1 MAKMANV
8 HGAENYSFE
17 SIRFIT
23 NAGAPLPVSIQKFF
37 EDRGTFVACNYGNN
51 ETGACTLT
59 CPVDPLHVRAGSA
72 GKQGM
77 YAKVIVVDQQGHEV
91 RPGEGGEVIWRNG
104 GLPFAYYKNRKLT
117 EEMLGVGGPR
127 QGWVYSKDGGTM
139 DEYGN
144 LTITGRIDDMILRGG
159 ENVFPVE
166 IENELMKLEKIKD
179 IAVIGMPDPV
189 FGERICAYVTLTEGT
204 KLTFDEVK
212 EFADGQGLAKFKW
225 PERLEIIGEFP
236 MTSSGKIR
244 KKDLRKDI
252 EDKLR
257 KEGIEI

>member
-1 MAKMANV
+1 
-8 HGAENYSFE
+8 
-17 SIRFIT
+17 
-23 NAGAPLPVSIQKFF
+23 
-37 EDRGTFVACNYGNN
+37 
-51 ETGACTLT
+51 
-59 CPVDPLHVRAGSA
+59 
-72 GKQGM
+72 
-77 YAKVIVVDQQGHEV
+77 V